1 MASST
6 DQFIAIVNR
15 LLDDQDLHEHI
26 SSALSNAAAVR
37 ERIGSRGSK
46 AAEEKRTYAQL
57 REAIRSALQAARIIE
72 APPPP
77 KRRRLPAPV
86 VLIAGMA
93 AAALVAQRVA
103 QAEKRSA
110 PPPAGT

>member
-6 DQFIAIVNR
+6 DQLVAIVNR
-15 LLDDQDLHEHI
+15 LLDDQDLQKQI
-26 SSALSNAAAVR
+26 GSALSNAAAVR
-37 ERIGSRGSK
+37 DRIGRRGTK

-72 APPPP
+72 APPPK

-86 VLIAGMA
+86 VLIAGMGVA
-93 AAALVAQRVA
+93 AFVAQRVA
-103 QAEKRSA
+103 RAEKRSA
-110 PPPAGT
+110 PPPAET